1 MTRILL
7 VDDDD
12 DLREVCVDVLLDE
25 GYEVTMARNGDDAL
39 ALLHR
44 GLRPGVIL
52 LLDLMMPVMSGF
64 EFRARQLADPS
75 LADLPVVVL
84 TAGSVSERLYALRP
98 LACLTKPFE
107 LDELLR
113 VIARVPASPRA
124 PRGAR
129 SA

>member
-1 MTRILL
+1 MTRVLI

-12 DLREVCVDVLLDE
+12 DVREACVDVLIDE
-25 GYEVTMARNGDDAL
+25 GYEVTMARNGDEAL
-39 ALLHR
+39 ELLRR
-44 GLRPGVIL
+44 GLRPGVI

-64 EFRARQLADPS
+64 EFRAQQLADPS
-75 LADLPVVVL
+75 IADVPVVVL

-98 LACLTKPFE
+98 LACLAKPFE

-113 VIARVPASPRA
+113 VIARVPTSPPAPRA
-124 PRGAR
+124 SR